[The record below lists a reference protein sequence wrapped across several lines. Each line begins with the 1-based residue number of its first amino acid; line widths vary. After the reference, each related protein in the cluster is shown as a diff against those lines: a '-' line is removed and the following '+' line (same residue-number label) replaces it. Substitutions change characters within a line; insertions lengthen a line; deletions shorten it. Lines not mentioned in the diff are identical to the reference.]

1 MSKFNW
7 WRRTKKKSKL
17 QRKDAFKGRSFLLQQ
32 IENGD
37 YDYSDYR
44 RQALQELD
52 YCKKEQ
58 AQITN
63 TWKASAQSLQVK
75 LDEVERKYIKRYNK
89 LMEDFQKEEQNLL
102 VALKADL
109 TKEFKIDCWSEAIEE
124 ADDQDLVQFYHTY
137 KKVVQEKVA
146 KSLNIA

>member
-7 WRRTKKKSKL
+7 WRRTKKKPKL
-17 QRKDAFKGRSFLLQQ
+17 QRKDAFKGKSFLLQQ

-52 YCKKEQ
+52 FCKREQ
-58 AQITN
+58 AQISK
-63 TWKASAQSLQVK
+63 TWKANAESLQVR
-75 LDEVERKYIKRYNK
+75 LEEIERKYIKRYNK

-102 VALKADL
+102 LALKANL
-109 TKEFKIDCWSEAIEE
+109 IKEFRVDCWDEAVEK
-124 ADDQDLVQFYHTY
+124 ADDQDLVHFYHTY
-137 KKVVQEKVA
+137 KKVMQERVA
-146 KSLNIA
+146 KSLNI